1 MDTDAVS
8 GLSLLTDN
16 PQLIELGLFAIL
28 VIWLLLV
35 SRTTQAISQ
44 RRWQAELA
52 AKDSAIQALDSS
64 LQAKDQEI
72 ALLKENAEAKL
83 TAKQTQIES
92 REQELQGWRERLEI
106 ESGMYRDI
114 IAAKDEK
121 FDLQQ
126 TMLKSLEDRY
136 AQEIQQFQQRYDAM
150 VNQRAEAIS
159 HSGDA

>member
-28 VIWLLLV
+28 VIWMLLI

-52 AKDSAIQALDSS
+52 AKDSEIQALDSR

-83 TAKQTQIES
+83 AAKQTQIES

-106 ESGMYRDI
+106 ESAMYRDI

-126 TMLKSLEDRY
+126 TMLKSLEERY
-136 AQEIQQFQQRYDAM
+136 AKEIQQFQQRYDAM
-150 VNQRAEAIS
+150 VNQRAETIS
-159 HSGDA
+159 HSGEA